1 MKKLKKISAILLA
14 IVMVLAFAACGDSEP
29 NATGTWS
36 IKLDLS
42 AAMKE
47 ELGSEFSDF
56 DAPFAF
62 KVYLDLNKDG
72 SYKMYVDEKETEKDM
87 NTFIEAMADYFVE
100 YLYTAMESQG
110 IDRTTAQTALEQQF
124 GMSVKDYAL
133 KTLKESIDITELTDS
148 MVQEGVYEVKG
159 NKFYMGLD
167 KIDKTVYDLITIDG
181 DTLTLNAAED
191 AAASPFFNGSIQGL
205 TYPFELTRVK

>member
-1 MKKLKKISAILLA
+1 MKKLKKLSAILLVF
-14 IVMVLAFAACGDSEP
+14 VMVLAFSACGKSTL

-36 IKLDLS
+36 VKLDLS

-62 KVYLDLNKDG
+62 TVYLDLNKDG

-87 NTFIEAMADYFVE
+87 DTFIEAMGDYFVN
-100 YLYTAMESQG
+100 YLYTAMEAQG
-110 IDRTTAQTALEQQF
+110 IDRTTAQTLLEQQF
-124 GMSVKDYAL
+124 GMSVRDYAIQM
-133 KTLKESIDITELTDS
+133 LKESVDITEMTNS

-167 KIDKTVYDLITIDG
+167 KIDKTVFDLITIDG
-181 DTLTLNAAED
+181 DTLTLNVADD

-205 TYPFELTRVK
+205 SYPFELTRVK